1 MEFLMFKAFIG
12 WFENK
17 KSIFIFG
24 TFVLLVTVIMM
35 PYVQTKLL
43 SEVSETDIKNKL
55 VWSVRGECYFVRPLN
70 VSDSLLVRVTDC
82 DKVK

>member
-1 MEFLMFKAFIG
+1 MFKAFIG

-17 KSIFIFG
+17 KSIFVFC

-35 PYVQTKLL
+35 PYVQTKML
-43 SEVSETDIKNKL
+43 SNVSETDIKNKL

-70 VSDSLLVRVTDC
+70 VSDSLLVRVADC
-82 DKVK
+82 DKVNK

>member
-1 MEFLMFKAFIG
+1 MFKAFIS